1 MNLKK
6 IENILTLISEA
17 IEKDVLN
24 DKEYLVMIAN
34 LLFSYG
40 KAGLISHDLYGDLNL
55 EDAFRV
61 ELALNIDPDNI
72 YLAAILQSHALLKWS
87 EVFGDG

>member
-6 IENILTLISEA
+6 IENILKVISEA

-40 KAGLISHDLYGDLNL
+40 TAGLISNDLYGDLNL